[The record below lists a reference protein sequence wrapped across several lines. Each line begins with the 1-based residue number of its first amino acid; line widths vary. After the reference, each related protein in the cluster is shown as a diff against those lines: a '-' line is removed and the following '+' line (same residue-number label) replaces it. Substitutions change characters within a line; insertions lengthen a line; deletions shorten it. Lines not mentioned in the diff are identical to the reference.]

1 MGCHAL
7 LQGIFPTQGS
17 NSTSCLLHLLQW
29 QVGSLLLAPP
39 GKPLYPFPNPLEI
52 LNIQRLK
59 LHRILDLLLFYW
71 EKNSHILV
79 KKTTIVFLDCHW
91 NQLEQRMVCFYVN
104 SRDKYIFNFSS
115 LIYIYIYIY
124 IYLSSFSHAYILVI
138 HQRKTTPSLTCNNV
152 SRVK

>member
-17 NSTSCLLHLLQW
+17 NSSAYLLRLLQW
-29 QVGSLLLAPP
+29 RVDSLLLVPP
-39 GKPLYPFPNPLEI
+39 WKPLYLFPNPLEI

-59 LHRILDLLLFYW
+59 LHRILDLFYW

-79 KKTTIVFLDCHW
+79 KKKTKAFLDCHW

-104 SRDKYIFNFSS
+104 SRDKYIFNFST
-115 LIYIYIYIY
+115 LIYIYIF
-124 IYLSSFSHAYILVI
+124 LVSLNNQLHAYILVI
-138 HQRKTTPSLTCNNV
+138 HQRKTTPLLTCNNV